1 MQPRLTKN
9 YNLMKKILF
18 AIAFIMVLGFGANA
32 QSDSF
37 FKSDNGN
44 AGNGNRDD
52 FGMALPSHGAT
63 DDQQAPLGS
72 GMLILTAMGA
82 GYAIARRRK

>member
-1 MQPRLTKN
+1 
-9 YNLMKKILF
+9 MKKIIL
-18 AIAFIMVLGFGANA
+18 AIALVITMGFGANA

-44 AGNGNRDD
+44 AGSGNRDD
-52 FGMALPSHGAT
+52 FGMALPGHGLN

-72 GMLILTAMGA
+72 GMLVLTALGA

>member
-1 MQPRLTKN
+1 
-9 YNLMKKILF
+9 MKKILL
-18 AIAFIMVLGFGANA
+18 VLSLVITIGFGANA

-37 FKSDNGN
+37 FKSDNSN
-44 AGNGNRDD
+44 AGSGNREE

-72 GMLILTAMGA
+72 GILVLTALGA
-82 GYAIARRRK
+82 GYAIARRKRK

>member
-1 MQPRLTKN
+1 
-9 YNLMKKILF
+9 MKKILF
-18 AIAFIMVLGFGANA
+18 AIAFVMMVVIANA

-37 FKSDNGN
+37 FKSDNSN

-52 FGMALPSHGAT
+52 EVFSMALPGHGSN

-72 GMLILTAMGA
+72 GMLVLTALGA
-82 GYAIARRRK
+82 GYAIARRKREE

>member
-1 MQPRLTKN
+1 
-9 YNLMKKILF
+9 MKKILF
-18 AIAFIMVLGFGANA
+18 AIAFVMMVVIANA

-37 FKSDNGN
+37 FKSDNSN

-52 FGMALPSHGAT
+52 EGFSMALPGHGSN

-72 GMLILTAMGA
+72 GMLVLTALGA
-82 GYAIARRRK
+82 GYAIARRKR

>member
-1 MQPRLTKN
+1 
-9 YNLMKKILF
+9 MKKILF
-18 AIAFIMVLGFGANA
+18 AIAFVMMVVIANA

-37 FKSDNGN
+37 FKSDNSN

-52 FGMALPSHGAT
+52 FGMALPGHGLN

-72 GMLILTAMGA
+72 GMLVLTALGA
-82 GYAIARRRK
+82 GYAIARRKREE

>member
-1 MQPRLTKN
+1 
-9 YNLMKKILF
+9 MKKILF
-18 AIAFIMVLGFGANA
+18 AIAFVMMVVIANA

-37 FKSDNGN
+37 FKSDNSN

-72 GMLILTAMGA
+72 GMLVLTALGA
-82 GYAIARRRK
+82 GYAIARRKR

>member
-1 MQPRLTKN
+1 
-9 YNLMKKILF
+9 MKKILF
-18 AIAFIMVLGFGANA
+18 AIAFVMMVVIANA

-37 FKSDNGN
+37 FKSDNSN

-52 FGMALPSHGAT
+52 EGFSMALPGHGSN

-72 GMLILTAMGA
+72 GMLFLTALGA
-82 GYAIARRRK
+82 GYAIARRKR

>member
-1 MQPRLTKN
+1 
-9 YNLMKKILF
+9 MKKILF
-18 AIAFIMVLGFGANA
+18 AIAFVMMVVIANA

-37 FKSDNGN
+37 FKSDNSN
-44 AGNGNRDD
+44 AGSGNREE

-72 GMLILTAMGA
+72 GILVLTALGA
-82 GYAIARRRK
+82 GYAIARRKRK